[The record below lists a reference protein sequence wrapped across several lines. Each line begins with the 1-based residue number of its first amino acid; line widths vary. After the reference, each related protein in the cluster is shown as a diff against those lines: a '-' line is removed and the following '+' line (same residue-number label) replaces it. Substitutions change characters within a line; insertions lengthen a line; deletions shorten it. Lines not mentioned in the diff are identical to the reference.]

1 METKNLTKILQKLQK
16 RITKNSEDKILPEVE
31 KFWQLIAAFIYYVN
45 VLIETYGPYLFCIGL
60 CVSDLY

>member
-31 KFWQLIAAFIYYVN
+31 KF
-45 VLIETYGPYLFCIGL
+45 
-60 CVSDLY
+60 